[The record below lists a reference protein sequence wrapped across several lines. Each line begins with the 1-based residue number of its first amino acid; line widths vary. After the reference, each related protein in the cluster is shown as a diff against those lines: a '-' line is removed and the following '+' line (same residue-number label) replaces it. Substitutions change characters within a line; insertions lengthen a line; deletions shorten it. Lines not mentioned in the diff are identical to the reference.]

1 MKNALGV
8 LLFLILAVSVSKADD
23 ATYAINLAFG
33 SGTAIGTVT
42 TDGTDG
48 VLNTSDIVSWNLT
61 LTDHGANST
70 ILTPSNSTVSSDLGN
85 GAGANGDLTATP
97 TSLLFNYGVGDSG
110 SWSFSGVTGQFC
122 ITSYTNCFG
131 PADTFGTWSINGDYE
146 WTYASASGIQT
157 IGSEVPEPGTLGLL
171 GAGLISIVGIVRRK
185 ARHFKR

>member
-85 GAGANGDLTATP
+85 GAGANGDLTASP
-97 TSLLFNYGVGDSG
+97 TSLLFNYGVGDNG
-110 SWSFSGVTGQFC
+110 SWSFGGATGQFC

-171 GAGLISIVGIVRRK
+171 GAGLISIIGIVRRK
-185 ARHFKR
+185 AIHF